1 MKLTIPMRLP
11 SRSNLERTHWLRH
24 KLVAEQR
31 ATVRFY
37 LVSAGNGYGLVGE
50 LSVLL
55 VRVSP
60 RPLDDDNLRGAL
72 KAPRDEIAE
81 WLGLPDDRD
90 PRVSWLYD
98 QRRGAKGEHALELVI
113 GRRVVCEH
121 CGAVKVDAA

>member
-11 SRSNLERTHWLRH
+11 SRSNLERSHWTRH
-24 KLVAEQR
+24 KLVTEQR
-31 ATVRFY
+31 A
-37 LVSAGNGYGLVGE
+37 LVSLFLNRSVGGSTLTGE

-60 RPLDDDNLRGAL
+60 RPLDDDNLRGAC

-98 QRRGAKGEHALELVI
+98 QRRGAPGEHALEVTI
-113 GRRVVCEH
+113 GRRTTCEH
-121 CGAVKVDAA
+121 CGAVRVEAA